1 MKKAEKRLEAYRSG
15 IETLN
20 EVLPE
25 AITQYNQFTGE
36 CFEEGEVAKATK
48 HLMALSISMKDGD
61 QESITYHMDQ
71 CVELGCSDKEIYET
85 MLVSA
90 AYGGGSAMSQ
100 GVTKGLEI
108 LKELRQR

>member
-1 MKKAEKRLEAYRSG
+1 MKQAEERLESYRTG
-15 IETLN
+15 IEQLT
-20 EVLPE
+20 ESLPE
-25 AITQYNQFTGE
+25 AIKQYNRFTAE
-36 CFEEGEVAKATK
+36 CFEEGDIQKSTK
-48 HLMALSISMKDGD
+48 HLMALAISTKDGD
-61 QESITYHMDQ
+61 KESMTYHMDQ

-108 LKELRQR
+108 LKEIRQR